1 MTLRRDILVVVRPFM
16 THHLYCSQD
25 CTQERTYAHIRRM
38 LPLVVPAWE
47 TFQESYSV
55 MLWVASRAKGK
66 SNKGLGG
73 MELNQSGMPSGLPLV
88 HLHPASVVETGG
100 TSKMPA
106 SVREGLS
113 STREGKFQW
122 RVCLRPHLEQGR
134 TLPVEKSH
142 DCGYCFFLTDGS

>member
-1 MTLRRDILVVVRPFM
+1 MCTGTCKTDASPRSPSLGYIPGKLLCSTPRGVRG
-16 THHLYCSQD
+16 
-25 CTQERTYAHIRRM
+25 
-38 LPLVVPAWE
+38 
-47 TFQESYSV
+47 
-55 MLWVASRAKGK
+55 KGEIK
-66 SNKGLGG
+66 KRSWWHGTRNK
-73 MELNQSGMPSGLPLV
+73 SGMPSGLPLV

-134 TLPVEKSH
+134 TLLVKKKSMAVDAAH
-142 DCGYCFFLTDGS
+142 FFSYQCEPAVPEPSLKCILKTGTRLIPRI